1 MLPLN
6 RTVPVPDRD
15 AACWQGL
22 AVVLVEVCDDIGI
35 HVKRI
40 ELLKKYS
47 VW

>member
-1 MLPLN
+1 MN

-22 AVVLVEVCDDIGI
+22 TVAPVEVCEDVGI
-35 HVKRI
+35 HVKLI